1 MVSSSLVL
9 SSNEDDWVGLPLVL
23 SSNEDGV
30 IGSSLVLSSKEG
42 DGLGLLLVLSSN
54 EDGVIGSSLVL
65 FSKDGIG
72 LFLVLKADFEL
83 LLLVFLFPSHQS
95 SSVVVGSSVL
105 FRLYNSRGN

>member
-23 SSNEDGV
+23 LANEDGV

-54 EDGVIGSSLVL
+54 EDSVSTRIYQAVVCIVVPLSPQEDSV
-65 FSKDGIG
+65 SISRYQI
-72 LFLVLKADFEL
+72 LFLTSFWC
-83 LLLVFLFPSHQS
+83 
-95 SSVVVGSSVL
+95 
-105 FRLYNSRGN
+105 